1 MTGRA
6 RSRGPAWIREM
17 TGNGQGEDCKIRIPL
32 RRRFEAADRQSVM
45 RNLASPAMCKIGRLA
60 DIEAMRSKRKES
72 AWGFLPEFLGLRMGN
87 MLNGLWPYTSF
98 APEVLI
104 ECR

>member
-1 MTGRA
+1 
-6 RSRGPAWIREM
+6 
-17 TGNGQGEDCKIRIPL
+17 
-32 RRRFEAADRQSVM
+32 
-45 RNLASPAMCKIGRLA
+45 MCKIGRLA